1 MTCRHYCC
9 CRNAKSACTYFLS
22 HRNVPT
28 LGPGESRLPIGDV
41 NSSMV
46 GTGLTQEGLDLTY
59 ATVDILMEMTWR
71 TEPIADL
78 DSWFEDF
85 ATRRYGRKNE
95 VIRS

>member
-1 MTCRHYCC
+1 
-9 CRNAKSACTYFLS
+9 
-22 HRNVPT
+22 
-28 LGPGESRLPIGDV
+28 
-41 NSSMV
+41 MV